1 MEVPYELLGRF
12 SVSLAV
18 AILLMT
24 VLALL
29 LGVYSFK
36 RHKIIFPNFILFM
49 LYLFYSPAK
58 WICRVFYIKEEL
70 VDEILI
76 ELRNAMML
84 EKFKCMQDGRI
95 ILLPQCMR
103 GPECATRCDPI
114 IGYEC
119 KMCGR
124 CDIGRIAKAAEKY
137 NFKVFVV
144 PGGSFVRKILKSCSP
159 DACIAVACYSEL
171 TEAMQD
177 IAKTAPVQGVPLLRD
192 GCYDTKV
199 DVDEVI
205 KKMELCCDV

>member
-1 MEVPYELLGRF
+1 MEVPYELLGKMF
-12 SVSLAV
+12 VYV
-18 AILLMT
+18 AAAIFLVT
-24 VLALL
+24 ALALL
-29 LGVYSFK
+29 LGAYSFK
-36 RHKIIFPNFILFM
+36 RHRVVFPNFILFM

-76 ELRNAMML
+76 EIRNAMML
-84 EKFKCMQDGRI
+84 EKFKRVRDGRI

-103 GPECATRCDPI
+103 GPDCATRCDPI

-119 KMCGR
+119 KRCGR
-124 CDIGRIAKAAEKY
+124 CDIGRISEAAEKY

-144 PGGSFVRKILKSCSP
+144 PGGSFVRKILKSCNP
-159 DACIAVACYSEL
+159 NACIAVACHNEL
-171 TEAMQD
+171 AEAMQD
-177 IAKTAPVQGVPLLRD
+177 ISKTALVQGVPLLRD

-205 KKMELCCDV
+205 KKMEMCCNV

>member
-1 MEVPYELLGRF
+1 MEVPYELLGKMF
-12 SVSLAV
+12 VYV
-18 AILLMT
+18 ASAIFLVT
-24 VLALL
+24 ALALL
-29 LGVYSFK
+29 LGAYCFK
-36 RHKIIFPNFILFM
+36 RHRVIFPNFILFM

-58 WICRVFYIKEEL
+58 WICRAFYIKEEL

-76 ELRNAMML
+76 EIRNAMML
-84 EKFKCMQDGRI
+84 EKFKRVRDGRI

-119 KMCGR
+119 KRCGR

-144 PGGSFVRKILKSCSP
+144 PGGSFVRKILKSYKP
-159 DACIAVACYSEL
+159 HACLGVACYNEL
-171 TEAMQD
+171 AEAMQE
-177 IAKTAPVQGVPLLRD
+177 ISKIVPVQGVPLLRD

-205 KKMELCCDV
+205 GKMEMCCDV